1 MAKPWETYASQES
14 AKPWEK
20 YEDGS
25 QSITPPE
32 TQAQPERSFTDEL
45 KRQAGLTARIGIEG
59 LSDLGAG
66 ALGMIENIVT
76 PAVSRNVP
84 GMQRGNPFE
93 GAGTRAADYLG
104 LPRPE
109 NAIERVSNV
118 TGRTVIPV
126 GGAIRTGQVIER
138 MAASPLAKR
147 LGSILSANPASQLQ
161 SVAGAGIAGGTAREL
176 GGGEGTQFA
185 AALGGGLLTP
195 ALLARN
201 AAGAQLMTTPSNVEA
216 RADQA
221 LRTAVPQFDSLAPE
235 IQATLRQDT
244 INALRT
250 GGDLQGEALARLGDY
265 RTVGAQPMRSSL
277 TLNPADVTRDQN
289 LVKMSANSS
298 DPAAQTLSTV
308 RGDNQK
314 KLLDFINRMGAQNAG
329 DRVDAGQNVI
339 NRLQSV
345 DEAARTQIGGLYKSA
360 RDSSGRSATID
371 HTTFTNR
378 ANDLLDDSLLGGKLP
393 GDVRNKLNSIAQ
405 NKTPLTI
412 DVAEQFKT
420 NIGALQRASNDPA
433 ERLALA
439 KVREALDEAPLMN
452 GTENQAQQ
460 AFNKAREANRKYM
473 QIVEATPALKAV
485 RDGVEPDRFVYDYI
499 TGPKSTIK
507 EMDNLRK
514 LVKDSPEALD
524 TIRSQILQHLKSKG
538 TGGAADEVASFSPQP
553 FNRELKAIG
562 DGKLRIFFSPEEIA
576 QLKSLGRVA
585 SYEKF
590 QPTGSAVNNSNTA
603 STLFMSTL
611 ERLGASGLLRKVP
624 LGNIVANQANDMVL
638 ANSARRTLDPSTALK
653 ANGGSMPI
661 TQRALQTLEQPNPA
675 LGIGL
680 LSSPE

>member
-1 MAKPWETYASQES
+1 MAKPWETYASQEYS
-14 AKPWEK
+14 KPWEK

-25 QSITPPE
+25 HSITPPE
-32 TQAQPERSFTDEL
+32 TSAQPERSFTDEL
-45 KRQAGLTARIGIEG
+45 KRQAGLTSRIGIEG
-59 LSDLGAG
+59 LSDLGSG

-84 GMQRGNPFE
+84 GMQRSNPFE
-93 GAGTRAADYLG
+93 GAGTRAADFLG
-104 LPRPE
+104 LPTPE

-126 GGAIRTGQVIER
+126 GGAIRGGQVIER

-147 LGSILSANPASQLQ
+147 LGGILSANPASQLQ
-161 SVAGAGIAGGTAREL
+161 SVAGAGIAGGTAREM

-221 LRTAVPQFDSLAPE
+221 LRTSVPQYDSLAPE

-277 TLNPADVTRDQN
+277 TLNPTDVTRDQN

-298 DPAAQTLSTV
+298 DPAAQTLANV

-314 KLLDFINRMGAQNAG
+314 KILNFINNMGAQNATN
-329 DRVDAGQNVI
+329 RVDAGSNVI
-339 NRLQSV
+339 STLEGV
-345 DEAARTQIGGLYKSA
+345 DTAARNQIGGLYKSA
-360 RDSSGRSATID
+360 RDSTGRSATID

-405 NKTPLTI
+405 AKTPLTV

-439 KVREALDEAPLMN
+439 KVREALEEAPLMG

-473 QIVEATPALKAV
+473 QIVESTPALKAV

-507 EMDNLRK
+507 QMDNLRN
-514 LVKDSPEALD
+514 LVKESPEALD

-538 TGGAADEVASFSPQP
+538 TGGAADEVASFSPKP
-553 FNRELKAIG
+553 FNDELAKMG
-562 DGKLRIFFSPEEIA
+562 DGKLRIFFSPEEVK

-603 STLFMSTL
+603 ATLFMSTL

-624 LGNIVANQANDMVL
+624 LGNVVANQANDIVL
-638 ANSARRTLDPSTALK
+638 ANAARKTLDPLSSLTTK
-653 ANGGSMPI
+653 QGGMSM
-661 TQRALQTLEQPNPA
+661 TSRALQSLEQPNPA